1 MSFNCIYMN
10 DERIIIG
17 SDSRES
23 FDNHTYNDDYQK
35 VFVNEDLKL
44 IWSMTGLIKHNN
56 IDYPTIIN
64 CTMNMLEASIEDKLD
79 LIINIMKHSTY
90 QQFNQLKKDSIF
102 TLFVGLLNLKGEL
115 ISYII
120 DIRNGE
126 VFGHER
132 FTEMEDPIVGGVH
145 LEYAQYLD
153 TKTMNNRDKA
163 ISNMTDLIIK
173 VIKRDS
179 KERYPSVGGNVC
191 VVCLDKFGEIT
202 IAKNGELQ

>member
-23 FDNHTYNDDYQK
+23 FANHTYNDDYQK
-35 VFVNEDLKL
+35 VFANEDLKL
-44 IWSMTGLIKHNN
+44 IWSMTGLMKHNN

-79 LIINIMKHSTY
+79 LIISIMKYSTY
-90 QQFNQLKKDSIF
+90 QQSVQLKKDSVF

-126 VFGHER
+126 LFKSKT
-132 FTEMEDPIVGGVH
+132 FIDMECLFVGGVYH
-145 LEYAQYLD
+145 DYVQYLD
-153 TKTMNNRDKA
+153 TNTMNNIDKA
-163 ISNMTDLIIK
+163 IANMTDLITR
-173 VIKRDS
+173 VIERDS
-179 KERYPSVGGNVC
+179 EEMYSSVGGNVC
-191 VVCLDKFGEIT
+191 VVCLDKFGKIT